1 MKAKKLLFLAAS
13 FVGLM
18 IMMSTTCETDDI
30 EDPGTCSGAA
40 SAISTGNVEGTYC
53 FDNVT
58 TYTYD
63 PANMV
68 TFWAR
73 ETNTEMGM
81 DLTVYAPDGGTVSNG
96 TYDCADSEAFV
107 ELITSHDGE
116 FYKSKSG
123 TVTITNA
130 NATNFSASFNVSCE
144 GYYNHKT
151 INFSGTI
158 SK

>member
-1 MKAKKLLFLAAS
+1 MRKILFLAAA
-13 FVGLM
+13 FVGM
-18 IMMSTTCETDDI
+18 TAMMSTTCET
-30 EDPGTCSGAA
+30 EDLKDPENCNGAA
-40 SAISTGNVEGTYC
+40 SASSTGNVEGTYC

-63 PANMV
+63 PSNMV

-73 ETNTEMGM
+73 ETSTETGM
-81 DLTVYAPDGGTVSNG
+81 DLSVYAPNGGTVVNG
-96 TYDCADSEAFV
+96 TYDCANNEAFV
-107 ELITSHDGE
+107 ELITSGDGE

-130 NATNFSASFNVSCE
+130 NATNFSASFNVTCE
-144 GYYNHKT
+144 GYYNQKT
-151 INFSGTI
+151 ITFIGTI